1 MKALK
6 PAAYSKE
13 VYGGSVTPKTIRNWI
28 KAGKKLPG
36 VKRVETTP
44 AGHYVLFMEERAK
57 SNAELIAEQMKAKAR
72 AA

>member
-6 PAAYSKE
+6 PSAYSKE

-28 KAGKKLPG
+28 NAGKKLPG

-44 AGHYVLFMEERAK
+44 SGHYVLIMEEQEK
-57 SNAELIAEQMKAKAR
+57 SNAELLAEQMKARAR